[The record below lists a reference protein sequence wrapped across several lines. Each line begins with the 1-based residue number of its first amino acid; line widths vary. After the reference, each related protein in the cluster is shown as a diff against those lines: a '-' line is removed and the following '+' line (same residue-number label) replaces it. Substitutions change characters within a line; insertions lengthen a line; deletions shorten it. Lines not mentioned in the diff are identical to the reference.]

1 MSENNQPGTEVAP
14 VVSAAT
20 LQMFAQMA
28 AGIPE
33 ADDSEAYESII
44 TQLLTADTVDQLN
57 APWDTDAAEKLAGH
71 QIRIDE
77 LTRRPSD
84 FQGGL
89 GMYLVCKGV
98 DQGTGERVV
107 VTTGAVSVVAQ
118 LARAY
123 FVGGLPIIATWVI
136 GDPSPQTGRRPQ
148 HLQIVALAG
157 SRSHPVPPPVH
168 DQAPADEPA
177 PF

>member
-1 MSENNQPGTEVAP
+1 MTTSQQAGTDAVP
-14 VVSAAT
+14 VVSTAT
-20 LQMFAQMA
+20 LQLFAEMA

-33 ADDSEAYESII
+33 ADDSDAYESIV
-44 TQLLTADTVDQLN
+44 TQLLTADSVDQLN
-57 APWDTDAAEKLAGH
+57 APWDTSTADNLNGH

-84 FQGGL
+84 FAGGL

-98 DQGTGERVV
+98 DQGTGERVT

-123 FVGGLPIIATWVI
+123 FVGGLPIIAQWII
-136 GDPSPQTGRRPQ
+136 GDPSPRTGRRPQ
-148 HLQIVALAG
+148 HLQIVALA
-157 SRSHPVPPPVH
+157 SAPRTAATQAVH
-168 DQAPADEPA
+168 DKAGDGGNA